1 MSRSIADRPTIHL
14 IDTEQTR
21 LLDLAHAI
29 RSRQPELSELLQA
42 ELDRAEVHDAAS
54 LPPGVVCMHSTV
66 EFLDEGSGTR
76 RTVQLVYPHEA
87 DIAAGRISV
96 LTPVG
101 AGLIGLSE
109 GQSILWP
116 NRVGQERPLRIIQV
130 TRETGGA

>member
-14 IDTEQTR
+14 IDTEQAR
-21 LLDLAHAI
+21 LLDLARAM
-29 RSRQPELSELLQA
+29 RSRQAEISELLQE
-42 ELDRAEVHDAAS
+42 ELERAEVHDAAS
-54 LPPGVVCMHSTV
+54 LPPGVVSMHSTV
-66 EFLDEGSGTR
+66 EFLDESNGTS

-96 LTPVG
+96 LTPIG

-116 NRVGQERPLRIIQV
+116 NRAGQERQLRIIKV
-130 TRETGGA
+130 TRATGAV